1 MALEIKAIPTL
12 RGKEAERF
20 VKAADKAC
28 QSKEKTD
35 FSKQVKVARA
45 ILRKANML

>member
-12 RGKEAERF
+12 KGKDAVRF
-20 VKAADKAC
+20 VNEADKAY
-28 QSKEKTD
+28 QSKKKTD

-45 ILRKANML
+45 ILKKAGML

>member
-12 RGKEAERF
+12 TGEDAKRF
-20 VKAADKAC
+20 VEEADKAC
-28 QSKEKTD
+28 QDNKKTD
-35 FSKQVKVARA
+35 SSQQVKTARA